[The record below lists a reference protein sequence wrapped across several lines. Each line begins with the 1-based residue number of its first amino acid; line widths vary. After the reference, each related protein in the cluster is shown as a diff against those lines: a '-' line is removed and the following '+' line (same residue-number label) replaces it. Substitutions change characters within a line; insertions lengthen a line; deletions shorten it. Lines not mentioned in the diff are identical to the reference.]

1 MLKDSLL
8 QLYRWLRL
16 DTYRCIF
23 GSVKEREGSLSATE
37 AFSAD
42 VIHLLDTPTLKQF
55 ADCIGIS
62 QPNAT
67 YKVNMLVE
75 KGYVKK
81 LTPSS
86 DRREIKLT
94 VDEKF
99 NRYYDENS
107 RRITSAIEQLHTQ
120 FSEEEI
126 VLADRVLGT
135 LVENL
140 KEKEEEMKNA

>member
-1 MLKDSLL
+1 MLKESLL
-8 QLYRWLRL
+8 SLYRWLRIH
-16 DTYRCIF
+16 TYRRVF
-23 GSVKEREGSLSATE
+23 GSIREREGSLSATE

-86 DRREIKLT
+86 DRREIKLEMA
-94 VDEKF
+94 EKF
-99 NRYYDENS
+99 HRYYDDNS
-107 RRITSAIEQLHTQ
+107 PEMAAAVERLQSQ
-120 FSEEEI
+120 FTNEEI
-126 VLADRVLGT
+126 LLADRVLSA
-135 LVENL
+135 LLHNL
-140 KEKEEEMKNA
+140 EEEEKKNA